1 MSDNPP
7 CPCGSEEL
15 YVDCCVCYLDR
26 DEQAEIVERL
36 MRSRYTAYTRG
47 REDYLLRTWHPSTRP
62 ESLNLGDTSAVR
74 WLGLK
79 ILRVEAG
86 GADDSEGLVEF
97 VARHKVGGKASRL
110 RETSR
115 FIREGD
121 TWFYLDGEI
130 EPQERPP
137 R

>member
-1 MSDNPP
+1 MSGNSP
-7 CPCGSEEL
+7 CPCGSDKP
-15 YVDCCVCYLDR
+15 YAHCCARYLDR
-26 DEQAEIVERL
+26 DEQAETAERL
-36 MRSRYTAYTRG
+36 MRSRYTAYTQG

-62 ESLNLGDTSAVR
+62 ESLNLRETGAVR

-86 GADDSEGLVEF
+86 GIDDSEGLVEF
-97 VARHKVGGKASRL
+97 VARHKVAGKASRL

-115 FIREGD
+115 FVRERE

-130 EPQERPP
+130 APQGRA
-137 R
+137 RR